1 MEISLAAEKIAHIGN
16 FAITN
21 SMVTSWI
28 GAAVLIFI
36 SILATRRMKLIPSG
50 WQNTYETVI
59 EFLLNTANSV
69 IGDMKETKK
78 YFPLVATL
86 FLFIISNNWLGL
98 IPGVGT
104 IGIWEHHHGEE
115 ILVPLFR
122 SGNADLNMTLAL
134 AVLTVL
140 AVQLFGIAAIGIVKY
155 GKKFINF
162 SNPIMF
168 IVGLL
173 ELIGEVSR
181 IISFSFRL
189 FGNIFAGEV
198 LLTVI
203 AFIVPFIA
211 PLPFYG
217 LELFVGFIQA
227 LVFTMLALVFIKS
240 AITDH
245 EEHGGEQE
253 EHEETH
259 TMNEQRTS

>member
-1 MEISLAAEKIAHIGN
+1 MEISLAAEKIGHIGS
-16 FAITN
+16 FPITN
-21 SMVTSWI
+21 AMLTSWI
-28 GAAVLIFI
+28 GAAILIVI
-36 SILATRRMKLIPSG
+36 SILATRKMKMIPSG

-59 EFLLNTANSV
+59 EFLFNTANGV
-69 IGDMKETKK
+69 IGDMKATKK
-78 YFPLVATL
+78 YFPLIATL

-98 IPGVGT
+98 IPGIGT
-104 IGIWEHHHGEE
+104 IGLRETVRGKE

-134 AVLTVL
+134 AIITVL
-140 AVQLFGIAAIGIVKY
+140 AVQVFGIAAIGVIKY

-162 SNPIMF
+162 SSPIMF
-168 IVGLL
+168 FVGLL
-173 ELIGEVSR
+173 ELISEVSR

-203 AFIVPFIA
+203 AFIAPFIA

-245 EEHGGEQE
+245 EEHE
-253 EHEETH
+253 EHVS
-259 TMNEQRTS
+259 EQATAQVN

>member
-1 MEISLAAEKIAHIGN
+1 MEISLAAEKIAHIGSIP
-16 FAITN
+16 ITN
-21 SMVTSWI
+21 SVLTSWI
-28 GAAVLIFI
+28 GSIVLILVAL
-36 SILATRRMKLIPSG
+36 LATRKMKLVPTG
-50 WQNTYETVI
+50 LQNVF
-59 EFLLNTANSV
+59 EFAVEALYNTANSV
-69 IGDMKETKK
+69 IDNEKATRK
-78 YFPLVATL
+78 YFPLVGTL
-86 FLFIISNNWLGL
+86 FLFIVFNNWLGL

-104 IGIWEHHHGEE
+104 IGIHEVVHGKE

-134 AVLTVL
+134 AVTTVI
-140 AVQLFGIAAIGIVKY
+140 AVQVFGIAAIGFFKY
-155 GKKFINF
+155 GKKYINF
-162 SNPIMF
+162 SNPINF
-168 IVGLL
+168 VVGLL
-173 ELIGEVSR
+173 ELVGEISR

-189 FGNIFAGEV
+189 FGNVFAGEV

-245 EEHGGEQE
+245 EVEHA
-253 EHEETH
+253 
-259 TMNEQRTS
+259 N

>member
-16 FAITN
+16 FTITN
-21 SMVTSWI
+21 SMATSWI
-28 GAAVLIFI
+28 GALILI
-36 SILATRRMKLIPSG
+36 SISVLATRKMKMIPSG

-59 EFLLNTANSV
+59 EFLLDTANSV
-69 IGDMKETKK
+69 IGDMKATKK
-78 YFPLVATL
+78 YFPLIATL

-98 IPGVGT
+98 IPGVGS
-104 IGIWEHHHGEE
+104 IGIWEHHHGKE

-134 AVLTVL
+134 AVTTVI
-140 AVQLFGIAAIGIVKY
+140 AVQIFGIAAIGVFKY
-155 GKKFINF
+155 GKKFFNF
-162 SNPIMF
+162 TNPIMF

-189 FGNIFAGEV
+189 FGNVFAGEV

-203 AFIVPFIA
+203 AVIVPFIA
-211 PLPFYG
+211 PIPFYG
-217 LELFVGFIQA
+217 LEIFVGFIQA

-245 EEHGGEQE
+245 ES
-253 EHEETH
+253 HEEAH
-259 TMNEQRTS
+259 AH

>member
-1 MEISLAAEKIAHIGN
+1 MEISLAAEKIMHIGS
-16 FAITN
+16 FPITN
-21 SMVTSWI
+21 AMLTSWI
-28 GAAVLIFI
+28 GAAILIVI
-36 SILATRRMKLIPSG
+36 SILATRKMKMIPSG

-59 EFLLNTANSV
+59 EMLLNMANSV
-69 IGDMKETKK
+69 IGDMKATKK

-104 IGIWEHHHGEE
+104 IGLHETVHGKD

-134 AVLTVL
+134 AVTTVL
-140 AVQLFGIAAIGIVKY
+140 AIQIFGIAAIGAIKY
-155 GKKFINF
+155 GKKFLNF

-173 ELIGEVSR
+173 ELIGEISR

-189 FGNIFAGEV
+189 FGNVFAGEV

-203 AFIVPFIA
+203 AFIVPYIA

-217 LELFVGFIQA
+217 LEIFVGFIQA

-245 EEHGGEQE
+245 EEH
-253 EHEETH
+253 EETQPAH
-259 TMNEQRTS
+259 AH

>member
-1 MEISLAAEKIAHIGN
+1 MEISLAAEKIAHLGPMP
-16 FAITN
+16 ITN

-28 GAAVLIFI
+28 ASVLLITVAL
-36 SILATRRMKLIPSG
+36 LATRKMKMVPAGI
-50 WQNTYETVI
+50 QNVF
-59 EFLLNTANSV
+59 EFAVEALFNTANSV
-69 IGDMKETKK
+69 IDNEKATRK
-78 YFPLVATL
+78 YFPLIGTI
-86 FLFIISNNWLGL
+86 FLFIVFNNWLGL

-104 IGIWEHHHGEE
+104 IGLHEHIHGKEV
-115 ILVPLFR
+115 LVPLFR

-134 AVLTVL
+134 AITTVI
-140 AVQLFGIAAIGIVKY
+140 AVQLFGIAAIGVFKY

-162 SNPIMF
+162 SNPILF
-168 IVGLL
+168 IVGIL
-173 ELIGEVSR
+173 ELIGEISR

-189 FGNIFAGEV
+189 FGNVFAGEV

-245 EEHGGEQE
+245 EAEHA
-253 EHEETH
+253 H
-259 TMNEQRTS
+259 

>member
-1 MEISLAAEKIAHIGN
+1 MEISLAAEKIAHIGGMP
-16 FAITN
+16 ITN

-28 GAAVLIFI
+28 GSIILIIFA
-36 SILATRRMKLIPSG
+36 LVATRKMKLIPTG
-50 WQNTYETVI
+50 VQNVFEFAI
-59 EFLLNTANSV
+59 EALYNTANSV
-69 IGDMKETKK
+69 IDNEKATRK
-78 YFPLVATL
+78 YFPLVATI
-86 FLFIISNNWLGL
+86 FLFIICNNWLGL
-98 IPGVGT
+98 LPGVGT
-104 IGIWEHHHGEE
+104 IGIHEVVHGKE

-134 AVLTVL
+134 AITTVL
-140 AVQLFGIAAIGIVKY
+140 AIQIFGIAAIGAFKY

-162 SNPIMF
+162 SNPIKF
-168 IVGLL
+168 VVGIL
-173 ELIGEVSR
+173 ELIGEISR

-189 FGNIFAGEV
+189 FGNVFAGEV

-227 LVFTMLALVFIKS
+227 LVFTMLTLVFIKS

-245 EEHGGEQE
+245 EVEHA
-253 EHEETH
+253 H
-259 TMNEQRTS
+259 

>member
-1 MEISLAAEKIAHIGN
+1 MEISLAAEKIAHIGG

-21 SMVTSWI
+21 SMLTSWI
-28 GAAVLIFI
+28 GAIILIFV
-36 SILATRRMKLIPSG
+36 SILATRRMKMVPSG
-50 WQNTYETVI
+50 WQNTFETVI
-59 EFLLNTANSV
+59 ELLLNMANSV
-69 IGDMKETKK
+69 IDDMKQTKK

-86 FLFIISNNWLGL
+86 FLFIIFNNWLGL

-104 IGIWEHHHGEE
+104 IGLHETVHGKE

-134 AVLTVL
+134 AIITVI
-140 AVQLFGIAAIGIVKY
+140 AVQIFGIAAIGFFKY
-155 GKKFINF
+155 GKKFLNF
-162 SNPIMF
+162 SSPIMF
-168 IVGLL
+168 VVGLL
-173 ELIGEVSR
+173 ELIGEISR

-189 FGNIFAGEV
+189 FGNVFAGEV

-217 LELFVGFIQA
+217 LEIFVGFIQA

-245 EEHGGEQE
+245 EA
-253 EHEETH
+253 HEEPRETAH
-259 TMNEQRTS
+259 AH